1 MSPRRPRRA
10 PWRFW
15 AHTGGVAAVEFAFV
29 APILIFF
36 YFGVVET
43 CQLLMAQRR
52 VSHAASTVADLI
64 TQDTDIGDEEM
75 KQLYEAA
82 CTIMQPYPSS
92 TVKLR
97 VTSVS
102 RRAPVAPATTG
113 GALKVDWSDDNGRG
127 LGQLAD
133 TAPNEEDLGDNAPI
147 KVDTPLTTAG
157 DSVVITEITYDLRS
171 PIGYFLPGLTT
182 LRHEAEMR
190 PRKSPKVAR
199 SAGPAAVAGGPAKTC
214 SQ

>member
-1 MSPRRPRRA
+1 MSGRQTSRRIR
-10 PWRFW
+10 RFW

-52 VSHAASTVADLI
+52 VAHAASTMADLI
-64 TQDTDIGDEEM
+64 TQDTDIENEEM
-75 KQLYEAA
+75 EQLYEAA
-82 CTIMQPYPSS
+82 CTIMKPFRTTS
-92 TVKLR
+92 VKVR

-102 RRAPVAPATTG
+102 RRAPAGTATTG
-113 GALKVDWSDDNGRG
+113 PLQVDWSEDNGRG
-127 LGQLAD
+127 LNELAD
-133 TAPNEEDLGDNAPI
+133 NTDLTNNNGAI
-147 KVDTPLTTAG
+147 KVDTPLNTTG
-157 DSVVITEITYDLRS
+157 DSVVVAEMTYELRS
-171 PIGYFLPGLTT
+171 PIGYFMPGLTT

-190 PRKSPKVAR
+190 PRKSPKVIR
-199 SAGPAAVAGGPAKTC
+199 SVGDPPPAGAPAKTC